1 MMTFSGSLAATL
13 PENAAL
19 ILAAVLLA
27 AFSGMVIQSMALPR
41 RKTSGRGESANSGD
55 TPKQAPG
62 GKSRHLLLQ
71 LSLYSFLAAFLF
83 LILGKIWFSCVG
95 AALLI
100 LALVVINNAK
110 YRSLRE
116 PLVFSDYDY
125 FTDAFR
131 FPRLYFPFLGISGAL
146 GLILAAGVAITGWSM
161 EEFSGNH
168 WSLSGDL
175 PVVAFILL
183 FSGFGICGFGREL
196 PGKLS
201 LHPATD
207 LMNHGFIPMLYGYM
221 LLYLKTPPGASPFEE
236 PGASSGLPAGSPE
249 EGLEERPEESIKKE
263 TERKESKQVETKQ
276 KESNQNAPENNKCRG
291 KAGYFWNDPPEKP
304 DLIAIQSESFFDPR
318 VLCSRGP
325 SSGQAASEKISGQP
339 QISSPG
345 LPGIRRDI
353 LGVFDGISREACY
366 AGLMEVPAFG
376 ANTIRTEFSFLTG
389 IPPEEMAGHQFSPY
403 QISSRSW
410 ETASLTS
417 FLKKRGYRTVCIHP
431 FYAGF
436 YHRDII
442 FRKWGFDEFKDIRS
456 FAGISPHPDNSG
468 PYIADRDLL
477 DRVFSRY
484 QELKRESPDPVFI
497 FVITMENHGP
507 LNLERI
513 TPEKVASYFDV
524 QAEVQA
530 GQETSG
536 RALIELAIYLRH
548 LENEDALL
556 ERLTGFLNHE
566 EQSAVLTF
574 YGDHVPIL
582 TETYKVCGD
591 PKGSVPYFV
600 WQNRSLRESLKS
612 SGKDNPAGMCRVS
625 DLGLRTLSAM
635 GFSRESRQ

>member
-1 MMTFSGSLAATL
+1 MMIFSGTLASSL
-13 PENAAL
+13 PDNAAL
-19 ILAAVLLA
+19 ILTAVLLA
-27 AFSGMVIQSMALPR
+27 AFSGMVIQSLALPR
-41 RKTSGRGESANSGD
+41 RKTSGRGEPANSGA
-55 TPKQAPG
+55 APA

-71 LSLYSFLAAFLF
+71 LSLYSFLAAFIF
-83 LILGKIWFSCVG
+83 LILGKIWFSCAV

-100 LALVVINNAK
+100 LVLVVINNAK

-125 FTDAFR
+125 FTDSFR

-146 GLILAAGVAITGWSM
+146 GLILAAAIAITGWSL

-175 PVVAFILL
+175 PVIAFILL
-183 FSGFGICGFGREL
+183 FSGAGIWGGGREL

-201 LHPATD
+201 LHPGTD
-207 LMNHGFIPMLYGYM
+207 LVNHGFIPMLYGYM
-221 LLYLKTPPGASPFEE
+221 LLYLKNPPGTSPFGE
-236 PGASSGLPAGSPE
+236 PGASSGLPAGRS
-249 EGLEERPEESIKKE
+249 EESKQ
-263 TERKESKQVETKQ
+263 KESKQQEESEREETKQ
-276 KESNQNAPENNKCRG
+276 KDEEKDTENNKVRG
-291 KAGYFWNDPPEKP
+291 KGGYLWSDPQEKP

-318 VLCSRGP
+318 GLCSGGE
-325 SSGQAASEKISGQP
+325 SQVMAASGKIPGQP

-366 AGLMEVPAFG
+366 SGLMEVPAFG

-442 FRKWGFDEFKDIRS
+442 FRKWGFDEFQDIRS
-456 FAGISPHPDNSG
+456 FAGISPDPDNSG

-477 DRVFSRY
+477 DRVLSRY
-484 QELKRESPDPVFI
+484 QDLKRESPAPVFI

-513 TPEKVASYFDV
+513 TPEKEASYFDV
-524 QAEVQA
+524 QTEAQA
-530 GQETSG
+530 GQDHSG
-536 RALIELAIYLRH
+536 RALTELAIYLRH

-612 SGKDNPAGMCRVS
+612 SGKDNLAGMCRVS

-635 GFSRESRQ
+635 GFSRERKQ

>member
-1 MMTFSGSLAATL
+1 MMTSSGSLAASL
-13 PENAAL
+13 PDNAAL

-27 AFSGMVIQSMALPR
+27 AFSGMVIQSLALPR
-41 RKTSGRGESANSGD
+41 SKTSGRGEPAHSGAAPQRGSA
-55 TPKQAPG
+55 
-62 GKSRHLLLQ
+62 GKSRHVILQ
-71 LSLYSFLAAFLF
+71 LSLYSFLTAFIF
-83 LILGKIWFSCVG
+83 LVLGKIWFSCAV

-100 LALVVINNAK
+100 LVLVVINNAK

-125 FTDAFR
+125 FTDSFR
-131 FPRLYFPFLGISGAL
+131 FPRLYFPFLGIPGNL
-146 GLILAAGVAITGWSM
+146 GLIMAAIIAITGWSL

-175 PVVAFILL
+175 PVIAVILL
-183 FSGFGICGFGREL
+183 FSGAGLWFCGRNL
-196 PGKLS
+196 PERLA

-207 LMNHGFIPMLYGYM
+207 LINHGFIPMLYGYM
-221 LLYLKTPPGASPFEE
+221 LLYLKNPPGVSPFGE
-236 PGASSGLPAGSPE
+236 PGAGSGLPAG
-249 EGLEERPEESIKKE
+249 RPEEEPEESKQQKE
-263 TERKESKQVETKQ
+263 TKQKESKPQ
-276 KESNQNAPENNKCRG
+276 KESNQNAPENNKCREKG
-291 KAGYFWNDPPEKP
+291 GYLWSDPLEKP
-304 DLIAIQSESFFDPR
+304 DLIAIQSESFFDLR
-318 VLCSRGP
+318 VLCSGGE
-325 SSGQAASEKISGQP
+325 SQVMAASGKIPGQP
-339 QISSPG
+339 QIGSPG
-345 LPGIRRDI
+345 LPGIRSDI

-366 AGLMEVPAFG
+366 SGLLEVPAFG

-403 QISSRSW
+403 QISSRFW

-442 FRKWGFDEFKDIRS
+442 FRKWGFDEFQDIRS
-456 FAGISPHPDNSG
+456 FAGISPDPDNSG

-477 DRVFSRY
+477 DRVLSRY
-484 QELKRESPDPVFI
+484 QDLKKESPDPVFI

-524 QAEVQA
+524 QAEAQA
-530 GQETSG
+530 GQDHSC
-536 RALIELAIYLRH
+536 RALTELAIYLRH

-556 ERLTGFLNHE
+556 ERLTGFLNNE
-566 EQSAVLTF
+566 EQRAVLTF

-591 PKGSVPYFV
+591 PAGLVPYFV